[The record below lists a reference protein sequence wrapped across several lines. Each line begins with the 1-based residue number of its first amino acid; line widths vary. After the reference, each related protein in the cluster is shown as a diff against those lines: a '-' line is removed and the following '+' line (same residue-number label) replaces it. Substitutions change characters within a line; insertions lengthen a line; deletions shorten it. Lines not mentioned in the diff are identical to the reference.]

1 MDYVNEIGKIL
12 LTSPLIMAGVQI
24 IKALWKDYD
33 PKWIPYLSIATGIC
47 AGIIWSFGSTVQPE
61 WLKWVIGIASGVPA
75 GLAASGLWETVKVAS
90 KQVLDKDKHLE

>member
-47 AGIIWSFGSTVQPE
+47 AFYVKIDRLTLAGSNIY
-61 WLKWVIGIASGVPA
+61 K
-75 GLAASGLWETVKVAS
+75 TVKVHGIRIW
-90 KQVLDKDKHLE
+90 LFCRFLIFYID